1 MEHEC
6 LIGYLDRWGDGR
18 FVTLEELKKN
28 IRARKRLN
36 DMVRSCKA
44 PVYELSDYGD
54 KRKSTDL
61 CRYDYCPF
69 CGKKIDWSAIKKMKV
84 EEDIEP

>member
-6 LIGYLDRWGDGR
+6 VIGLLYRCDGGELATLDG
-18 FVTLEELKKN
+18 LKEHIQEN
-28 IRARKRLN
+28 MRLAPL
-36 DMVRSCKA
+36 RSGYGIDSK
-44 PVYELSDYGD
+44 VYMPSDYAD

-69 CGKKIDWSAIKKMKV
+69 CGKKIDWKAIKKMKV
-84 EEDIEP
+84 ED